1 MRSKWAN
8 KERRAPMDIEM
19 EEFITSCLEL
29 GKELLDK
36 EHLTEKEKQFL
47 AKLDLIANKYLG

>member
-1 MRSKWAN
+1 
-8 KERRAPMDIEM
+8 MDKEM

-36 EHLTEKEKQFL
+36 DHLTEKEQRFL
-47 AKLDLIANKYLG
+47 AKLELIVNKYLS